1 MTTATRAEPAGVYHR
16 RRLEPVDRYRVPS
29 GYPRCRAKRCHQPP
43 AADMNRGPHPRTG
56 KLLWYA
62 YCADHLA
69 GYNREVVDGRVWW
82 RGAHIGAEY
91 ACGNCQQLIR
101 LGPAPEA
108 EGGPYWYHV
117 STSTIWCSGWGDPA
131 STGAVAEP
139 GS

>member
-1 MTTATRAEPAGVYHR
+1 MRRGWRTSTASSGGNCVEVSLPQWRKATASYNNGCVEVASAG
-16 RRLEPVDRYRVPS
+16 
-29 GYPRCRAKRCHQPP
+29 
-43 AADMNRGPHPRTG
+43 
-56 KLLWYA
+56 
-62 YCADHLA
+62 
-69 GYNREVVDGRVWW
+69 GRVWW